1 MSKVSANDV
10 LVFGMNKF
18 THREAKAIDTKA
30 IDVKVVHDT
39 KVNDTI
45 KVGQTTYDL
54 ATDGGRVAFVKT
66 LGLPKSQSDEIV
78 TILKRSGDDT
88 RDELAQLAKIW
99 AEGEKGGKVPGR
111 MVLSGHSVGDVL
123 WGEEGKG
130 KSKFE
135 NGWLS
140 RADFTALAKAMPK
153 AAAQVQDIAISACFC
168 GGEENLMKW
177 KEGFPN
183 AKTVTAYDGFSP
195 SGKNAAGSQKSLK
208 KWEKLTRGDVE
219 ALKPE
224 QFKGTAKWKDMATW
238 SVKHGYLR
246 AGGLEKPEIVQGR
259 IDAFKKDERADFMSG
274 KKTSATA
281 LRAYYTDLQN
291 LAARPATS
299 AADKVALQEEIG
311 VMLRLRHHGGV
322 NEKFQTK
329 NKAELTAGY
338 DALGLKAPNYSKLSR
353 AETVKA
359 IDDFG
364 AAVAKLGAA
373 APAEA
378 QKALALLKALKVLD
392 PKTIDAA

>member
-1 MSKVSANDV
+1 MSRIPANDV

-39 KVNDTI
+39 KVNDQI
-45 KVGQTTYDL
+45 KVGRNTYDL
-54 ATDGGRVAFVKT
+54 TTPTGREDFVKT

-78 TILKRSGDDT
+78 KILARSGPDT
-88 RDELAQLAKIW
+88 RDELAQLAQIW

-140 RADFTALAKAMPK
+140 RDDFTALAKAMPK

-168 GGEENLMKW
+168 GGEDNLNKW

-195 SGKNAAGSQKSLK
+195 SGKNAGGSQKSLQR
-208 KWEKLTRGDVE
+208 WEKLTRGDVE

-246 AGGLEKPEIVQGR
+246 AGGQEKPAIVQAR

-291 LAARPATS
+291 LAARPTTS
-299 AADKVALQEEIG
+299 AADKAALQEEIG
-311 VMLRLRHHGGV
+311 VMLRLRHHEGV
-322 NEKFQTK
+322 NTKFQK
-329 NKAELTAGY
+329 NNKAELTAGY
-338 DALGLKAPNYSKLSR
+338 DALGLKAPNFSKLSR

-359 IDDFG
+359 IDEFA
-364 AAVAKLGAA
+364 AAVAKLGAS

-378 QKALALLKALKVLD
+378 QKALALLNALKVLD